1 MKNPVINWV
10 KPKLSNEIEEYTG
23 NEHTQK
29 FFQKKGLL
37 FKSDEEVLD
46 FLKTG
51 KATTVTQAQ
60 LSARY
65 VNMTLDPKEF
75 KTELADP
82 DYSLSFR
89 GMDKIL
95 QDKGEIT
102 LPMPIIINF
111 DGLYYGYAGNRRMNL
126 AFKYDI
132 PLKAWL
138 IEVGPKKSSLSEIL
152 KDIVHKVAGH
162 E

>member
-1 MKNPVINWV
+1 MGKLIHWL
-10 KPKLSNEIEEYTG
+10 KPNLSDEIEEYTG

-51 KATTVTQAQ
+51 KATAITQAQ
-60 LSARY
+60 LSSRY
-65 VNMTLDPKEF
+65 ENMTLDSKGF

-82 DYSLSFR
+82 DYALSFHA
-89 GMDKIL
+89 MDKII
-95 QDKGEIT
+95 QNKGEIT

-126 AFKYDI
+126 AFKYDL
-132 PLKAWL
+132 PLKVWL

-152 KDIVHKVAGH
+152 KDIAYKMAGH